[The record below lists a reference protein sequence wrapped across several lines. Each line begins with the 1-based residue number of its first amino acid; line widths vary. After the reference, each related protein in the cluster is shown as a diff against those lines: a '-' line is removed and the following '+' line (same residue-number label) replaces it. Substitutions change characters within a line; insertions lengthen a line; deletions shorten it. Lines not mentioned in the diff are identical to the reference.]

1 MSFILFIPYRQRRT
15 RVLSLAALACSF
27 CTNISDA
34 QLKQLDSSKVTAQDT
49 HVQSSK
55 PKALKFEIVSIR
67 PTPATVTQPDEKF
80 LPDGFLTTRRT
91 LSQLILMAYYPALV
105 RSRDRIQNAPAWV
118 TNDFYDVVA
127 KVSPDDMAEWQRG
140 TAIVFD
146 SKVLQEALQA
156 MLEERCA
163 LMAHQIPATVRA
175 YNLTVA
181 KSGPRIPLTTP
192 NEVFPPEAVLRQ
204 DGFRSG
210 LILDMDR
217 NTSKHVYYN
226 ITLDQFATTFALPA
240 GALVLNK
247 TGLIGKY
254 DIILKDA
261 LPLRGSEPGEAA
273 SMDPAERWGLNS
285 LGLKLQETKI
295 PTTTLVIDHIERP
308 SSN

>member
-1 MSFILFIPYRQRRT
+1 MFFIPWRQRLMC
-15 RVLSLAALACSF
+15 VLSLATLAASLCASV
-27 CTNISDA
+27 SDA
-34 QLKQLDSSKVTAQDT
+34 QSNQLKGSKVTAQDA
-49 HVQSSK
+49 HLPSSK

-67 PTPATVTQPDEKF
+67 PTPAAVTQPDEKF
-80 LPDGFLTTRRT
+80 LPDGLVTTRRS
-91 LSQLILMAYYPALV
+91 LLQLILMAYYPALV
-105 RSRDRIQNAPAWV
+105 RSRDRIQNAPTWI
-118 TNDFYDVVA
+118 TSDFYDVVA
-127 KVSPDDMAEWQRG
+127 KVSPEDMAEWQRG
-140 TAIVFD
+140 TASVFD
-146 SKVLQEALQA
+146 SKVLQGALQA

-163 LMAHQIPATVRA
+163 LVAHQIPATVSA

-192 NEVFPPEAVLRQ
+192 NEVFPPEAILRQ

-240 GALVLNK
+240 GAPVLNK
-247 TGLIGKY
+247 TGLIGRY
-254 DIILKDA
+254 DIVLKDA

-273 SMDPAERWGLNS
+273 SMGPSERWNLNS
-285 LGLKLQETKI
+285 LGLKLQETMI